1 MRNQMW
7 AKRPAWWILIAL
19 AMAIIIAAALFAM
32 DLLMEF
38 VFAPLLEFV
47 LRLFTGVG
55 R

>member
-1 MRNQMW
+1 MQ
-7 AKRPAWWILIAL
+7 AKSLALWVLIAAVVIGIVVATIFGIDFL
-19 AMAIIIAAALFAM
+19 V
-32 DLLMEF
+32 EH